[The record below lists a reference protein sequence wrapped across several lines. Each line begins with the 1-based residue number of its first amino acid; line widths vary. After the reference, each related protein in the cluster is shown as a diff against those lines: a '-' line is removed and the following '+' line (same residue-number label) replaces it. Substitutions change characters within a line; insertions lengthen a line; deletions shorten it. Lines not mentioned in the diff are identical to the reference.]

1 MLVFFIGLLMALIFI
16 AVWKRGYEKEFVN
29 RLMDTEER
37 KQQKTQL
44 RFLLPMGLW
53 VYDLLSKGQPSK
65 REEEKEWAE
74 ALYVR
79 EDAQGKMRLQ
89 GARQMTI
96 FWICLFVASIFGIA
110 ISFLPDTQTEQ
121 TQLERPEFGQTKDYS
136 LTVEGLEEG
145 TQTLRVTI
153 DGREPETQGML
164 SVFDDA
170 FDALKEQV
178 LGENESLENVQSNL
192 SLVSSTIYGIRVV
205 WKSITPELIDDFG
218 VIQVSKSEIP
228 KEGVI
233 AQFQVKLSYSMY
245 EQSYT
250 LDVRLMPSPKDA
262 QYYLMQLTKQLKDE
276 NDNTKTKTSV
286 SLPTN
291 VEGKELTYKTVNSQ
305 PARNIPVLFLLLPF
319 VLYEI
324 GRQKQKEA
332 YEKRNDQLVS
342 DYPNFVF
349 ELGLMIQCGL
359 NVRTAWNRL
368 TAEYETTQSKCAGNK
383 RYLFEE
389 MLVTRNQIE
398 AGENEAA
405 AYGAFG
411 RRCRE
416 HCYLRLGNSLEQNIR
431 QGISGLEQMLDRE
444 LTQAL
449 EQRKNRALQEG
460 ERMETKMLFPMFLLL
475 GLVMAI
481 LMIPAF
487 MNM

>member
-1 MLVFFIGLLMALIFI
+1 MLVFFICLLVALIFI
-16 AVWKRGYEKEFVN
+16 VIWKRNYENEFVN
-29 RLMDTEER
+29 RLMDTEEK
-37 KQQKTQL
+37 KQQKIQL

-53 VYDLLSKGQPSK
+53 IYDVLSKNQPSK
-65 REEEKEWAE
+65 REEEKEWAN

-79 EDAQGKMRLQ
+79 EDAQSKMRFQ
-89 GARQMTI
+89 GARQMAI
-96 FWICLFVASIFGIA
+96 FWLCLFGASIIGIA
-110 ISFLPDTQTEQ
+110 VSFLPESQTEQ
-121 TQLERPEFGQTKDYS
+121 TQLERPEFGQTKSYN

-145 TQTLRVTI
+145 TQKLQVTI
-153 DGREPETQGML
+153 DGQEPETQGML

-170 FDALKEQV
+170 FDALKEQI

-192 SLVSSTIYGIRVV
+192 SLVSSTIYGIRAV
-205 WKSITPELIDDFG
+205 WKTLTPELIDDFG
-218 VIQVSKSEIP
+218 VIQIQEQEIP
-228 KEGVI
+228 QEGCI
-233 AQFQVKLSYSMY
+233 AQLQVKLSYSIY
-245 EQSYT
+245 EQYYT

-262 QYYLMQLTKQLKDE
+262 QYYLMLLTRQLKDE
-276 NDNTKTKTSV
+276 NDNTKTKTTV
-286 SLPTN
+286 PLPTN
-291 VEGKELTYKTVNSQ
+291 IEGKNLTYKTGDSQ
-305 PARNIPVLFLLLPF
+305 PMRSFPILLLLLPF

-332 YEKRNDQLVS
+332 YEKRNHQLIS

-349 ELGLMIQCGL
+349 ELGLMVQCGL
-359 NVRTAWNRL
+359 NVRTAWSRL
-368 TAEYETTQSKCAGNK
+368 TAEYEITQSKCAGYK

-398 AGENEAA
+398 AGESEAA

-431 QGISGLEQMLDRE
+431 QGISGLEQMLDQE

-449 EQRKNRALQEG
+449 DQRKNQALQEG